1 MNYKEQD
8 AIVYAIEQHTEIN
21 YIPDCEVFFDDNNL
35 NIEDYKKYTFIL
47 FEFTSDYVELIESL
61 ESNNIKYTKETD
73 EWGLDYI
80 LI

>member
-1 MNYKEQD
+1 MNYEELNYLL
-8 AIVYAIEQHTEIN
+8 AQHTEIN
-21 YIPDCEVFFDDNNL
+21 YVDDCEVFFDDNNL
-35 NIEDYKKYTFIL
+35 NMEDYKDYKFIL
-47 FEFTSDYVELIESL
+47 FEYTSDMVELIESL

>member
-1 MNYKEQD
+1 MNYEELNYLL
-8 AIVYAIEQHTEIN
+8 AQHTEIN
-21 YIPDCEVFFDDNNL
+21 YVDDCKVFFDDNYL
-35 NIEDYKKYTFIL
+35 NMEDYKDYKFIL
-47 FEFTSDYVELIESL
+47 FEYTSDMVELIESL